1 MKNLETKI
9 FVTSVLLL
17 ELLDETQ
24 GDTRFKHRLR
34 YHLNGIEKEIEKLIS
49 LNINNTTSLLISKA
63 TQSLEDSIDITLSST
78 IEPPKPTTEYNVDNA
93 DSEDDACDMLY
104 GVDNNQYP

>member
-63 TQSLEDSIDITLSST
+63 TQSLEDSIDVTLSST
-78 IEPPKPTTEYNVDNA
+78 IEPPKPTTTHEKVT
-93 DSEDDACDMLY
+93 
-104 GVDNNQYP
+104 